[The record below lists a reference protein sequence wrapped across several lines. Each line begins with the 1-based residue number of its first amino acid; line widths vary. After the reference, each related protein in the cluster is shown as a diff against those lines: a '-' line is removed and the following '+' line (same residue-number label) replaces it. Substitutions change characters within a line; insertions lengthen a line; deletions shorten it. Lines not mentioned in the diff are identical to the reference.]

1 MGGIG
6 LAPTPQLFGDYVGH
20 DTIGHDH
27 FVPDTYSSHIWAH
40 IVQVFE
46 QHRDGL
52 PKVIVSLKTQ
62 GKHPQTP
69 ATTELQRQR
78 GSELPSP
85 YFTTEVIAA

>member
-20 DTIGHDH
+20 DTIGLDH
-27 FVPDTYSSHIWAH
+27 FVPDTYSSHIWAG
-40 IVQVFE
+40 F
-46 QHRDGL
+46 RAYRYGL

-62 GKHPQTP
+62 GKHPQTH
-69 ATTELQRQR
+69 ANTELQRQR

-85 YFTTEVIAA
+85 YFITEVIAA